1 MELLDVGRILL
12 GVILLVAGAELLV
25 RGAASLA
32 TRAGMSSLVVGL
44 TVVAAATSTPE
55 LAVTLGAVLDG
66 EAGLAIGNVV
76 GSNIANILLILGISA
91 LVAPLVVR
99 RVLIRMD
106 VPYLVGLSILT
117 LVFALDGRISR
128 LEGAILLVLLLVHAG
143 LAIWLSRRE
152 HDGHAGADRSSP
164 GESTGSP
171 AAPAG
176 PTSATESTSEGRAA
190 SSAGPGPAT
199 GFWRVLL
206 AAYRNPGVLL
216 SIVLVAVGVGL
227 LVLGARVLVT
237 GAVNIASAMG
247 VSGLVVGL
255 TVVAV
260 GTSLPELATSVIATL
275 RGERDIAVGNIVGSC
290 IFNLGM
296 VLGLPALIAPG
307 GGLEIP
313 APAIALDIPL
323 MIAAAVAL
331 LPVAFTGY
339 RVGRREGGLFVTLYG
354 AYVGFLVLDATRHE
368 ALEGFTT
375 VMVVLVLPLV
385 LLTLVGAVAFD
396 LGRRR
401 ERRLAQAE
409 DDDQIDRAW
418 RT

>member
-1 MELLDVGRILL
+1 MDLLDVGRIVL
-12 GVILLVAGAELLV
+12 GMVLLVGGAELLV

-32 TRAGMSSLVVGL
+32 TRAGLSSLVVGL

-66 EAGLAIGNVV
+66 ETGLAIGNVV
-76 GSNIANILLILGISA
+76 GSNIANILLILGVSA

-99 RVLIRMD
+99 RVLVRMD
-106 VPYLVGLSILT
+106 VPVLVGLSVLT

-128 LEGAILLVLLLVHAG
+128 LEGVILVVLLALHTG
-143 LAIWLSRRE
+143 LAVWLSRR
-152 HDGHAGADRSSP
+152 DGDGQPDGGKDAPGRESSVERTAGK
-164 GESTGSP
+164 STQGQGATATTPRGS
-171 AAPAG
+171 ARG
-176 PTSATESTSEGRAA
+176 P
-190 SSAGPGPAT
+190 
-199 GFWRVLL
+199 WQVML
-206 AAYRNPGVLL
+206 AAYRSPGVLVSVL
-216 SIVLVAVGVGL
+216 LVAAGVGL
-227 LVLGARVLVT
+227 LVLGSRVLVT
-237 GAVNIASAMG
+237 GAVNIASAVG
-247 VSGLVVGL
+247 VSGLVIGL
-255 TVVAV
+255 TVVAI

-275 RGERDIAVGNIVGSC
+275 RGERDLAVGNIVGSC
-290 IFNLGM
+290 IFNLGL
-296 VLGLPALIAPG
+296 VLGLPAVLAPG

-339 RVGRREGGLFVTLYG
+339 RVGRREGALFVALYA
-354 AYVGFLVLDATRHE
+354 AYVGFLVLNATQHQ

-385 LLTLVGAVAFD
+385 LLTLVGTVAYD

-401 ERRLAQAE
+401 ERNLGSADPDE
-409 DDDQIDRAW
+409 EVDRVW
-418 RT
+418 RS